1 MLNELQKKIS
11 GEVCN
16 DLATRIQYAT
26 DASVYREI
34 PLGVA
39 YPKNIQD
46 IVTIVQFARTHHF
59 SIIPRAAGTSLAGQ
73 VVGNGLIMAIT
84 PYFNHII
91 EINAEENYAIVEP
104 GVVRDELNMALKPY
118 GLFFAPETATSNRC
132 CIGGMCGHNSCG
144 ANSLI
149 YGSTRQHIL
158 ELETVLS
165 DGSLCSFAPLSQSE
179 FEEKCKQNNL
189 EGKIYQNIY
198 NLLNNSDIQN
208 EIRTQFP
215 DKSLKRR
222 SMGYAVDELLDMP
235 PFSKNDDKP
244 FNFCT
249 LLVGSEGTLAVTTR
263 IKVKLTPLPAPHK
276 ALLCVENDS
285 MDDALQV
292 NLTALKYQPTA
303 VELIDDLILELAKQN
318 ITQQKNRDFI
328 KGTPKALIV
337 IELIENSEEE
347 LNQKIE
353 IIRSA
358 LINEKLGTHYTIV
371 RGDEMQKVWSLRK
384 AGLGIMSNAKG
395 DSKPVTVVEDIAV
408 SPEKYPDYF
417 HEFEEL
423 LSKYDLKCA
432 YYAHISTGE
441 LHNKPL
447 FNLKKA
453 DEVDKFRLFAREA
466 ALLVKKYGGCL
477 SGEHGDGRLRG
488 EFLPWMVGEQ

>member
-91 EINAEENYAIVEP
+91 EINVGENYAIVEP

-132 CIGGMCGHNSCG
+132 CIGGMCGNNSCG

-149 YGSTRQHIL
+149 YGSTRHHIL
-158 ELETVLS
+158 EMDTVLS
-165 DGSLCSFAPLSQSE
+165 DGSPCTFKAIDESE
-179 FEEKCKQNNL
+179 FKEKCLQNDW
-189 EGKIYQNIY
+189 EGEIYRSTY
-198 NLLNNSDIQN
+198 NLLKDKDIQD
-208 EIRTQFP
+208 EIREQFP
-215 DKSLKRR
+215 DPSLQRR
-222 SMGYAVDELLDMP
+222 SMGYAIDELIAQQ
-235 PFSKNDDKP
+235 PFSNNPDKP

-249 LLVGSEGTLAVTTR
+249 LLVGSEGTLSITTK
-263 IKVKLTPLPAPHK
+263 IKVKLSPLPAPHK
-276 ALLCVENDS
+276 ALLCVENNS
-285 MDDALQV
+285 MDEALQV
-292 NLTALKYQPTA
+292 NLTALQHSPSA

-328 KGTPKALIV
+328 QGNPKALIV
-337 IELIENSEEE
+337 IEIIEKTE
-347 LNQKIE
+347 
-353 IIRSA
+353 
-358 LINEKLGTHYTIV
+358 
-371 RGDEMQKVWSLRK
+371 DE
-384 AGLGIMSNAKG
+384 
-395 DSKPVTVVEDIAV
+395 
-408 SPEKYPDYF
+408 
-417 HEFEEL
+417 
-423 LSKYDLKCA
+423 
-432 YYAHISTGE
+432 
-441 LHNKPL
+441 
-447 FNLKKA
+447 
-453 DEVDKFRLFAREA
+453 
-466 ALLVKKYGGCL
+466 
-477 SGEHGDGRLRG
+477 
-488 EFLPWMVGEQ
+488 